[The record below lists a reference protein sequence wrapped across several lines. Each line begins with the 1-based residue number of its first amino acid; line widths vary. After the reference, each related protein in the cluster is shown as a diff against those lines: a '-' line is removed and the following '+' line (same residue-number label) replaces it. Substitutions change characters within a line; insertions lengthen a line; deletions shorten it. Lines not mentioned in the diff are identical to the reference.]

1 MKNNKH
7 VKMLFLGGNYLK
19 LILILFMCVLSNHM
33 SAQENS
39 ITGKVVDNAGLPLP
53 GVNVHVKGTTKGTQ
67 TDFDGNFTLNVAS
80 KSTLVFSFIGMDEV
94 SVETENKRNLKVVL
108 KPASQALDEI
118 VVVGYGTKKK
128 SDVIS
133 SVASVK
139 PNDMLKVA
147 TSDVGEMLRGKAAGV
162 QVTLADGGPGSSSS
176 IQIRGKK
183 SINGSNEPIVIA
195 DGIVIGSINDINA
208 NDIASLEILKDAAA
222 QSIYGA
228 RASNGVIL
236 ITTKRGK
243 TGKARIAYN
252 GFSGVQT
259 VNRNFDIYSGEEF
272 AQLKREA
279 YRTSNNGVY
288 RPDNQVFS
296 PLELESVQSGKYID
310 WEKDIM
316 RTGVT
321 NNHSISVSSGTDKS
335 SIFTSLNYI
344 NTTGVI
350 PNSDFEKVAMRINVD
365 QRVTDWLKIGMNA
378 SLQFSESNSPNSG
391 NVLNNAISNDARV
404 GNIISNSITTS
415 PLGRIYNDD
424 GSYRQLP
431 GGIQETPNPLID
443 IYETRLNELNRND
456 IANIFL
462 DINITKG
469 LTYKLNTSRRSW
481 NYKGLAFNTS
491 KSLSGIAN
499 SGQGSG
505 SIAYKDNVEYQLSNI
520 FNYNFKV
527 AEKNHFAATAVYE
540 VTSSKYNDFKNT
552 ASRIPSDI
560 LGIYGLESAFLNTPE
575 IGGNERSLLSF
586 AGKLEYDFDNKYYF
600 TVSGRADG
608 SSVFGKNNK
617 WGYFPAV
624 NAAWNV
630 YKEDF
635 ITEYAP
641 VISNLKFRASYGKVG
656 NQPQNPYQSMATA
669 NQRDYIINGVKVSGY
684 VPGNQLSNPDLRWET
699 STQLNLAVD
708 FGLFKNRLSGTVE
721 VYNTDTS
728 DLLIYEALNA
738 NTGYTTKLSNLGKV
752 NNKGLEVTL
761 NGELIKKK
769 DFSLNLGATFTKNKN
784 SIKSIYGKDANG
796 DGKEDDAVGNL
807 WFIGKP
813 IDVYYQY
820 KAVGI
825 YQVGENIPVV
835 TGTTLLP
842 GDIKLYDANPSNGAN
857 PNPDEDRV
865 ITSKM
870 PDWFGTVS
878 LSMKYK
884 RFDFSADFYTVQ
896 GITKD
901 NAYLYGYV
909 QGGSLR
915 GVKKGIKQNYWTPEN
930 PGGDW
935 PRPRDGNDPPYMYTL
950 GLQDASY
957 IRLQNVSAGFTL
969 PENTL
974 QSLGL
979 TNLRLYITGSNLVTI
994 TDFQSYSPEK
1004 NVGDYPEP
1012 VTCVIGL
1019 QVGF

>member
-19 LILILFMCVLSNHM
+19 LILILFMCILSTNM
-33 SAQENS
+33 SAQES
-39 ITGKVVDNAGLPLP
+39 LVTGKVTDNTAMPLP
-53 GVNVHVKGTTKGTQ
+53 GVNVHVKGSTKATQ
-67 TDFDGNFTLNVAS
+67 TDFDGNFSINVPS
-80 KSTLVFSFIGMDEV
+80 KAILVFSFIGMDEV
-94 SVETENKRNLKVVL
+94 SVETENKKNLKVVL
-108 KPASQALDEI
+108 KPSSQVLDEI
-118 VVVGYGTKKK
+118 VVVGYGIKKK

-139 PNDMLKVA
+139 ADDLIKVA

-243 TGKARIAYN
+243 TGKAKIAYN

-259 VNRNFDIYSGEEF
+259 INRNFDIYSGEEF
-272 AQLKREA
+272 VQLKREA
-279 YRTSNNGVY
+279 FRTSNNGVY
-288 RPDNQVFS
+288 RPDNEVFS

-310 WEKDIM
+310 WEKHIL

-321 NNHSISVSSGTDKS
+321 NNHSISVSSGTDKT
-335 SIFTSLNYI
+335 SIFTSINYI

-365 QRVTDWLKIGMNA
+365 QRINDWLKIGMNA
-378 SLQFSESNSPNSG
+378 SLQFSEGNNPN
-391 NVLNNAISNDARV
+391 V
-404 GNIISNSITTS
+404 GNILNNSINTS
-415 PLGRIYNDD
+415 PLGSIYNED
-424 GSYRQLP
+424 GTFRHLP

-443 IYETRLNELNRND
+443 IYETNTNQLNRND
-456 IANIFL
+456 IANIFM
-462 DINITKG
+462 DINIAKG

-481 NYKGLAFNTS
+481 NYKGIAFNTS

-499 SGQGSG
+499 SGQGNG
-505 SIAYKDNVEYQLSNI
+505 SILFKDNVEYQLSNI
-520 FNYNFKV
+520 FNYNLKV
-527 AEKNHFAATAVYE
+527 ADKNHFGVTAVHE
-540 VTSSKYNDFKNT
+540 ITSSEYNEFKNS

-560 LGIYGLESAFLNTPE
+560 LGIYGLGSAFLNTPE
-575 IGGNERSLLSF
+575 IAGNERALISF

-617 WGYFPAV
+617 WGYFPAANV
-624 NAAWNV
+624 AWNV

-635 ITEYAP
+635 IMEHAP
-641 VISNLKFRASYGKVG
+641 VISNLKLRASYGMVG

-669 NQRDYIINGVKVSGY
+669 NPRDYIINGVKVSGY
-684 VPGNQLSNPDLRWET
+684 VPGNQLSNPDLKWET

-708 FGLFKNRLSGTVE
+708 FGFFKNRLSGTVE

-752 NNKGLEVTL
+752 NNKGLEISL
-761 NGELIKKK
+761 NSELIKKK

-784 SIKSIYGKDANG
+784 SLVSIYGKDENG
-796 DGKEDDAVGNL
+796 DGIEDDSPGNS

-825 YQVGENIPVV
+825 YQVGETIPIV
-835 TGTTLLP
+835 TGTTLYP
-842 GDIKLYDANPSNGAN
+842 GDIKLYDANPSNGATPN
-857 PNPDEDRV
+857 PNEDRI

-884 RFDFSADFYTVQ
+884 LFDFSADIYTVQ
-896 GITKD
+896 GVTKD
-901 NAYLYGYV
+901 NPYLYGYV

-915 GVKKGIKQNYWTPEN
+915 GVKNGIKQNYWTPEN
-930 PGGDW
+930 PGGNW

-957 IRLQNVSAGFTL
+957 IRLQNVSLGFSL
-969 PENTL
+969 PQNSL

-979 TNLRLYITGSNLVTI
+979 SNLRLYLTGSNLVTI

-1004 NVGDYPEP
+1004 NAGDYPEP

>member
-7 VKMLFLGGNYLK
+7 EKMLFLGGNYLK
-19 LILILFMCVLSNHM
+19 LVLMLFMCLFAIHAN
-33 SAQENS
+33 AQETA

-67 TDFDGNFTLNVAS
+67 TDFDGNFSVNAPA

-94 SVETENKRNLKVVL
+94 SVETENKKNLKVVL
-108 KPASQALDEI
+108 KASSQALDEI
-118 VVVGYGTKKK
+118 IVVGYGTKKK

-139 PNDMLKVA
+139 PGDMTKVA

-195 DGIVIGSINDINA
+195 DGIVIGNINDINA

-222 QSIYGA
+222 QSVYGA

-243 TGKARIAYN
+243 TGKAKVSYN

-259 VNRNFDIYSGEEF
+259 INRNFDIYSGEEF

-296 PLELESVQSGKYID
+296 PLELQSVQSGEYID
-310 WEKDIM
+310 WEKYIL

-321 NNHSISVSSGTDKS
+321 NNHSVSISSGTDKMSIFS
-335 SIFTSLNYI
+335 SINYI
-344 NTTGVI
+344 NTSGVI
-350 PNSDFEKVAMRINVD
+350 PNSDFEKVAMRLNVD
-365 QRVTDWLKIGMNA
+365 QRINDWIKIGMNV
-378 SLQFSESNSPNSG
+378 SLQYSETNSPNVG
-391 NVLNNAISNDARV
+391 NVLNNAIN
-404 GNIISNSITTS
+404 TS
-415 PLGRIYNDD
+415 PLGQVYNED
-424 GSYRQLP
+424 GSFRHLP

-443 IYETRLNELNRND
+443 IYETNTNQLNRND
-456 IANIFL
+456 IMNIFL
-462 DINITKG
+462 DINILKG
-469 LTYKLNTSRRSW
+469 FTYKLNASRRSW
-481 NYKGLAFNTS
+481 NYKGMTFNSS

-505 SIAYKDNVEYQLSNI
+505 NITFKDNVEYQLSNI
-520 FNYNFKV
+520 LHYNFNL
-527 AEKNHFAATAVYE
+527 AERNHFNATGVYE
-540 VTSSKYNDFKNT
+540 ITSSEYNDFVNT

-560 LGIYGLESAFLNTPE
+560 LGIYGLESAFLNTPL
-575 IGGNERSLLSF
+575 IGGNERDLISF
-586 AGKLEYDFDNKYYF
+586 AGKLEYDFDSKYYF

-608 SSVFGKNNK
+608 SSVFGANNK
-617 WGYFPAV
+617 WGFFPAV

-630 YKEDF
+630 SNEEFMKEHV
-635 ITEYAP
+635 P
-641 VISNLKFRASYGKVG
+641 VISNLKLRASYGKVG

-669 NQRDYIINGVKVSGY
+669 SQRDYIINGVKVSGY
-684 VPGNQLSNPDLRWET
+684 VPGSQLSNPDLRWET
-699 STQLNLAVD
+699 STQLNLAAD
-708 FGLFKNRLSGTVE
+708 FGLFKNRLTGTVE

-728 DLLIYEALNA
+728 DLLIYETLNA

-752 NNKGLEVTL
+752 NNKGLEITL
-761 NGELIKKK
+761 NSDVIKKK
-769 DFSLNLGATFTKNKN
+769 DFRLSLGATFTKNKN
-784 SIKSIYGKDANG
+784 SIVSIYGKDANG

-825 YQVGENIPVV
+825 YQEGENIPVV

-842 GDIKLYDANPSNGAN
+842 GDIKLYDADPSNGSN
-857 PNPDEDRV
+857 PNPDQDRV
-865 ITSKM
+865 LTSKM
-870 PDWFGTVS
+870 PDWFGTFS
-878 LSMKYK
+878 IGMEYK
-884 RFDFSADFYTVQ
+884 RFDFSADIYTVQ

-901 NAYLYGYV
+901 NPFLYSYV

-915 GVKKGIKQNYWTPEN
+915 GVKNGLKQDYWTPEN
-930 PGGDW
+930 PGGNW
-935 PRPRDGNDPPYMYTL
+935 PRPRDGNDPPYIYTL

-957 IRLQNVSAGFTL
+957 VRLQNISAGFKF
-969 PENTL
+969 PENTIK
-974 QSLGL
+974 SLGL
-979 TNLRLYITGSNLVTI
+979 TNLRLYVTGSNLITI

-1004 NVGDYPEP
+1004 NANEYPEP
-1012 VTCVIGL
+1012 VTFVMGL
-1019 QVGF
+1019 QLGF

>member
-1 MKNNKH
+1 MKNNNQ

-19 LILILFMCVLSNHM
+19 LILIMLTCILSANA
-33 SAQENS
+33 SAQESS
-39 ITGKVVDNAGLPLP
+39 ISGKVVDNAGLPLP
-53 GVNVHVKGTTKGTQ
+53 GVNVIVKGTSKGVQ
-67 TDFDGNFTLNVAS
+67 TDFDGNFNINVS
-80 KSTLVFSFIGMDEV
+80 PKSILVFSFIGMDEI
-94 SVETENKRNLKVVL
+94 SVPTENKKDLKVVM
-108 KPASQALDEI
+108 KSGSQALDEI
-118 VVVGYGTKKK
+118 IVVGYGTKKK

-139 PNDMLKVA
+139 PNDMIKVA

-195 DGIVIGSINDINA
+195 DGIVIGNINDINA

-243 TGKARIAYN
+243 TGKARVAYN

-259 VNRNFDIYSGEEF
+259 INRNFDIYSGEEF
-272 AQLKREA
+272 SQLKREA

-296 PLELESVQSGKYID
+296 ALELESVETGKYID
-310 WEKDIM
+310 WEKYIL

-335 SIFTSLNYI
+335 SIFTSVNYI

-350 PNSDFEKVAMRINVD
+350 PNSDYEKVAMRINVD
-365 QRVTDWLKIGMNA
+365 QRINDWLKIGMNA
-378 SLQFSESNSPNSG
+378 SLQFSESNNPN
-391 NVLNNAISNDARV
+391 V
-404 GNIISNSITTS
+404 GNILNNSINTS
-415 PLGRIYNDD
+415 PLGSIYNDD
-424 GSYRQLP
+424 GSFRHLP

-443 IYETRLNELNRND
+443 IYETTTNELNRND
-456 IANIFL
+456 IANVFL
-462 DINITKG
+462 DINILKG

-481 NYKGLAFNTS
+481 NYKGMSYNSS

-499 SGQGSG
+499 SGQGNG
-505 SIAYKDNVEYQLSNI
+505 NILFKDNVEYQLSNI
-520 FNYNFKV
+520 FNYNFNL
-527 AEKNHFAATAVYE
+527 AEKNHFGATAVYE
-540 VTSSKYNDFKNT
+540 ITSSEYNEFKNT

-575 IGGNERSLLSF
+575 IAGSEKSLVSF

-617 WGYFPAV
+617 WGFFPAV

-630 YKEDF
+630 YKEEF
-635 ITEYAP
+635 ITEHAP
-641 VISNLKFRASYGKVG
+641 VISNLKLRASYGKVG

-684 VPGNQLSNPDLRWET
+684 IPGSQLSNPDLKWET

-728 DLLIYEALNA
+728 DLLIYETLNA

-761 NGELIKKK
+761 NSELIKKK

-784 SIKSIYGKDANG
+784 SIVSIYGKDANG

-820 KAVGI
+820 KAIGI

-842 GDIKLYDANPSNGAN
+842 GDIKLYDADPSNGSN
-857 PNPDEDRV
+857 PNPDQDRV
-865 ITSKM
+865 LTSKM

-884 RFDFSADFYTVQ
+884 RFDFSADVYTVQ

-901 NAYLYGYV
+901 NPYLYGYV

-915 GVKKGIKQNYWTPEN
+915 GVKNGIKQDYWTPEN
-930 PGGDW
+930 PGGNW
-935 PRPRDGNDPPYMYTL
+935 PRPRDGNDPPYMYTM

-974 QSLGL
+974 KSLGL
-979 TNLRLYITGSNLVTI
+979 TTMRLYVTGSNLITI

-1004 NVGDYPEP
+1004 NAGEYPEP

>member
-19 LILILFMCVLSNHM
+19 LILTLFMCVLATNM
-33 SAQENS
+33 SAQES
-39 ITGKVVDNAGLPLP
+39 LISGKVVDNAGLPLP

-67 TDFDGNFTLNVAS
+67 TDFDGNFNISAPAKATV
-80 KSTLVFSFIGMDEV
+80 VFSFIGMDEV
-94 SVETENKRNLKVVL
+94 AVDTENKKNVKVTL
-108 KPASQALDEI
+108 KPSSQALDEI

-139 PNDMLKVA
+139 PGDLTKVA

-243 TGKARIAYN
+243 SGKARIAYN

-259 VNRNFDIYSGEEF
+259 INRNFDIYSGEEF

-296 PLELESVQSGKYID
+296 PLELASVQSGEYID
-310 WEKDIM
+310 WERYILG
-316 RTGVT
+316 TGVT
-321 NNHSISVSSGTDKS
+321 NNHSLSVSSGTDKS

-344 NTTGVI
+344 NTSGVI
-350 PNSDFEKVAMRINVD
+350 PNTNFEKVAMRINVD
-365 QRVTDWLKIGMNA
+365 QRINDWLKVGMNA
-378 SLQFSESNSPNSG
+378 SLQFSEGNNPN
-391 NVLNNAISNDARV
+391 V
-404 GNIISNSITTS
+404 GNILNNSINTS
-415 PLGRIYNDD
+415 PLGSLYNDD
-424 GSYRQLP
+424 GSYRHLP
-431 GGIQETPNPLID
+431 GGIQETPNPVID
-443 IYETRLNELNRND
+443 IYETRTNELNRND
-456 IANIFL
+456 IMNVFL
-462 DINITKG
+462 DINLLKG

-481 NYKGLAFNTS
+481 NYKGLSYNSS

-505 SIAYKDNVEYQLSNI
+505 NILYKDNVEYQLSNI

-527 AEKNHFAATAVYE
+527 AEKNHFGATAVYE
-540 VTSSKYNDFKNT
+540 VTSSEYNEFKNT

-575 IGGNERSLLSF
+575 IAGSEKSLLSF

-617 WGYFPAV
+617 WGYFPAANV
-624 NAAWNV
+624 AWNV
-630 YKEDF
+630 YKEEF
-635 ITEYAP
+635 IADHAP
-641 VISNLKFRASYGKVG
+641 VISNLKLRASYGKVG

-684 VPGNQLSNPDLRWET
+684 IPGSQLSNPDLKWET

-721 VYNTDTS
+721 VYDTDTS
-728 DLLIYEALNA
+728 DLLIYETLNA

-761 NGELIKKK
+761 NSEIIKKK
-769 DFSLNLGATFTKNKN
+769 DFKLNLGATFTKNKN
-784 SIKSIYGKDANG
+784 SIVSIYGKDANG
-796 DGKEDDAVGNL
+796 DGREDDAVGNL

-825 YQVGENIPVV
+825 YQQGENIPVV

-842 GDIKLYDANPSNGAN
+842 GDIKLYDADPSNGSN
-857 PNPDEDRV
+857 PNPDQDR
-865 ITSKM
+865 ILTSKM

-878 LSMKYK
+878 LSMEYK
-884 RFDFSADFYTVQ
+884 RFDFSADIYTVQ
-896 GITKD
+896 GVTKD
-901 NAYLYGYV
+901 NPFLYGYV

-915 GVKKGIKQNYWTPEN
+915 GVKNGLKQDYWTPEN
-930 PGGDW
+930 PGGNW
-935 PRPRDGNDPPYMYTL
+935 PRPRDGNDPTYMYTM

-957 IRLQNVSAGFTL
+957 IRLQNVSVGFRL

-974 QSLGL
+974 NSLGL
-979 TNLRLYITGSNLVTI
+979 SNLRLYLTGSNLITI

-1019 QVGF
+1019 QLGF

>member
-1 MKNNKH
+1 
-7 VKMLFLGGNYLK
+7 MLFLGGNYLK
-19 LILILFMCVLSNHM
+19 LILILFLLFSATM

-39 ITGKVVDNAGLPLP
+39 VTGKVVDNTGMPLP
-53 GVNVHVKGTTKGTQ
+53 GVNVVVKGSSKGVQ
-67 TDFDGNFTLNVAS
+67 TDFDGNFSINVPA
-80 KSTLVFSFIGMDEV
+80 KSTLVISFIGMDEV
-94 SVETENKRNLKVVL
+94 SIETENKKNIKVVL
-108 KPASQALDEI
+108 KPSSQILDEI
-118 VVVGYGTKKK
+118 VVVGYGIKKK

-133 SVASVK
+133 SVTSVK
-139 PNDMLKVA
+139 SNDMIKVA

-243 TGKARIAYN
+243 TGKARISYN

-259 VNRNFDIYSGEEF
+259 INRNFDIYSGDEF
-272 AQLKREA
+272 VQLKREA
-279 YRTSNNGVY
+279 FRTSNNGVY

-296 PLELESVQSGKYID
+296 ALELEAVESGQYID
-310 WEKDIM
+310 WEKYII

-321 NNHSISVSSGTDKS
+321 NNHSLSASSGTDKS

-365 QRVTDWLKIGMNA
+365 QRINDWLKIGMNA
-378 SLQFSESNSPNSG
+378 SLQFSEGNDPN
-391 NVLNNAISNDARV
+391 V
-404 GNIISNSITTS
+404 GNILNNSINTS
-415 PLGRIYNDD
+415 PLGSVFNAD
-424 GSYRQLP
+424 GSYRHLP
-431 GGIQETPNPLID
+431 GGIQETPNPLLD
-443 IYETRLNELNRND
+443 IYETTTNELNRND
-456 IANIFL
+456 IMNVFL
-462 DINITKG
+462 DINLAKG
-469 LTYKLNTSRRSW
+469 FTYKLNTSRRSW
-481 NYKGLAFNTS
+481 NLKSMSFNSS
-491 KSLSGIAN
+491 KSLAGIAN
-499 SGQGSG
+499 SGQGNG
-505 SIAYKDNVEYQLSNI
+505 NILFRDNVEYQLSNI
-520 FNYNFKV
+520 FNYNVKV
-527 AEKNHFAATAVYE
+527 AGKNHIGATAVHE
-540 VTSSKYNDFKNT
+540 VTASQYNEFRNT
-552 ASRIPSDI
+552 ANRIPSDI

-575 IGGNERSLLSF
+575 IAGNEKSLVSF
-586 AGKLEYDFDNKYYF
+586 AGKLEYDYDNKYYF

-617 WGYFPAV
+617 WGYFPAANV
-624 NAAWNV
+624 AWNV

-635 ITEYAP
+635 ITDYAP
-641 VISNLKFRASYGKVG
+641 VISNLKLRASYGMVG
-656 NQPQNPYQSMATA
+656 NQPQNAYQSMATA
-669 NQRDYIINGVKVSGY
+669 NQRDYIINGVKVTGNI
-684 VPGNQLSNPDLRWET
+684 PGNQLSNPDLKWET

-721 VYNTDTS
+721 VYDTDTS
-728 DLLIYEALNA
+728 DLLIYETLNA
-738 NTGYTTKLSNLGKV
+738 NTGYTQKLSNLGKV
-752 NNKGLEVTL
+752 NNKGLEITL
-761 NGELIKKK
+761 NSELIKKK
-769 DFSLNLGATFTKNKN
+769 DFNLNVGLTFTKNKN
-784 SIKSIYGKDANG
+784 SIVSIYGKDANG
-796 DGKEDDAVGNL
+796 DGIEDDAVGNL

-820 KAVGI
+820 KAIGI
-825 YQVGENIPVV
+825 YQEGENIPIV

-857 PNPDEDRV
+857 PNPEEDR
-865 ITSKM
+865 ILTSKM
-870 PDWFGTVS
+870 PDWFGTFS
-878 LSMKYK
+878 LSMNYK
-884 RFDFSADFYTVQ
+884 RFDFSADIYTVQ

-901 NAYLYGYV
+901 NPYLYGYV

-915 GVKKGIKQNYWTPEN
+915 GVKNGIKQNYWTPEN
-930 PGGDW
+930 PGGNW
-935 PRPRDGNDPPYMYTL
+935 PRPRDGNDPPYMYTM

-957 IRLQNVSAGFTL
+957 VRLQNVSVGFTL
-969 PENTL
+969 PQNTL

-979 TNLRLYITGSNLVTI
+979 SNLRLYVTGSNLVTI

-1004 NVGDYPEP
+1004 NPGDYPEP

>member
-1 MKNNKH
+1 MKKSKH
-7 VKMLFLGGNYLK
+7 EKMFFLGGNYLK
-19 LILILFMCVLSNHM
+19 LVLLLFMCILSTTM
-33 SAQENS
+33 KAQES
-39 ITGKVVDNAGLPLP
+39 SVSGKVVDNSGLPLP
-53 GVNVHVKGTTKGTQ
+53 GVNVHVKGSAKGTQ
-67 TDFDGNFTLNVAS
+67 TDFDGNFSITAPS

-94 SVETENKRNLKVVL
+94 SVETENKNNIKVVL
-108 KPASQALDEI
+108 KPSSQALDEI
-118 VVVGYGTKKK
+118 IVVGYGTKKK

-139 PNDMLKVA
+139 PGDMTKVA

-195 DGIVIGSINDINA
+195 DGIVIGNINDINA

-259 VNRNFDIYSGEEF
+259 INRNFDIYSGEEF

-288 RPDNQVFS
+288 RPDEQVFS
-296 PLELESVQSGKYID
+296 PLELESVKSGEYID
-310 WEKDIM
+310 WEKYIV

-321 NNHSISVSSGTDKS
+321 NNHSLSVSSGTDKS

-344 NTTGVI
+344 NTLGVI
-350 PNSDFEKVAMRINVD
+350 PNTDFDKVAMRINVD
-365 QRVTDWLKIGMNA
+365 QRISDWLKIGMNL
-378 SLQFSESNSPNSG
+378 SLQYSESNRPNVG
-391 NVLNNAISNDARV
+391 NILNNAIN
-404 GNIISNSITTS
+404 TS
-415 PLGRIYNDD
+415 PLGKIYNDD
-424 GSYRQLP
+424 GTFRHLP

-443 IYETRLNELNRND
+443 IYETNTNEVNRND
-456 IANIFL
+456 IMNVFL
-462 DINITKG
+462 DINILKG
-469 LTYKLNTSRRSW
+469 FTYKLNASRRSW
-481 NYKGLAFNTS
+481 NYKGMAFNSS

-505 SIAYKDNVEYQLSNI
+505 SITYKDNVEYQLSNI
-520 FNYNFKV
+520 LNYNFNL
-527 AEKNHFAATAVYE
+527 AEKNHFGVTGVYE
-540 VTSSKYNDFKNT
+540 VTTSEYNDFVNT

-560 LGIYGLESAFLNTPE
+560 LGIYGLESAFLNTPL
-575 IGGNERSLLSF
+575 IGGNERSLISF
-586 AGKLEYDFDNKYYF
+586 AGKLEYDFDSRYYF

-617 WGYFPAV
+617 WGFFPAV

-630 YKEDF
+630 SNENFMKEHV
-635 ITEYAP
+635 P
-641 VISNLKFRASYGKVG
+641 VISNLKLRASYGKVG

-669 NQRDYIINGVKVSGY
+669 TQRDYIINGVKVSGY
-684 VPGNQLSNPDLRWET
+684 VPGSQLSNPDLKWET
-699 STQLNLAVD
+699 STQLNLAAD
-708 FGLFKNRLSGTVE
+708 FGLFKNRLNGTVE

-728 DLLIYEALNA
+728 DLLIYETLNA

-752 NNKGLEVTL
+752 NNKGLEISL
-761 NGELIKKK
+761 NGDVIKKK
-769 DFSLNLGATFTKNKN
+769 DFKLNLGVTFTKNKN
-784 SIKSIYGKDANG
+784 SIVSIYGKDANG

-825 YQVGENIPVV
+825 YQEGENIPIV

-842 GDIKLYDANPSNGAN
+842 GDIKLYDADPSNGAN
-857 PNPDEDRV
+857 PNPDQDRV

-870 PDWFGTVS
+870 PDWFGTFS
-878 LSMKYK
+878 INLEYK
-884 RFDFSADFYTVQ
+884 HFDFSADIYTVQ

-901 NAYLYGYV
+901 NPFLYSYV

-915 GVKKGIKQNYWTPEN
+915 GVKNGLKQDYWTPEN
-930 PGGDW
+930 PGGNW
-935 PRPRDGNDPPYMYTL
+935 PRPRDGNDPPYIYTL

-957 IRLQNVSAGFTL
+957 VRLQNVSVGFKF

-974 QSLGL
+974 KSLGL
-979 TNLRLYITGSNLVTI
+979 NNMRLYVTGSNLITI

-1004 NVGDYPEP
+1004 NVGEYPEP

>member
-19 LILILFMCVLSNHM
+19 LILILFMCILSTNM
-33 SAQENS
+33 SAQES
-39 ITGKVVDNAGLPLP
+39 LVTGKVTDNTAMPLP
-53 GVNVHVKGTTKGTQ
+53 GVNVHVKGSTKATQ
-67 TDFDGNFTLNVAS
+67 TDFDGNFSINVPS
-80 KSTLVFSFIGMDEV
+80 KAILVFSFIGMDEV
-94 SVETENKRNLKVVL
+94 SVETENKKNLKVVL
-108 KPASQALDEI
+108 KPSSQVLDEI
-118 VVVGYGTKKK
+118 VVVGYGIKKK

-139 PNDMLKVA
+139 ADDLIKVA

-243 TGKARIAYN
+243 TGKAKIAYN

-259 VNRNFDIYSGEEF
+259 INRNFDIYSGEEF
-272 AQLKREA
+272 VQLKREA
-279 YRTSNNGVY
+279 FRTSNNGVY
-288 RPDNQVFS
+288 RPDNEVFS

-310 WEKDIM
+310 WEKHIL

-321 NNHSISVSSGTDKS
+321 NNHSISVSSGTDKT
-335 SIFTSLNYI
+335 SIFTSINYI

-365 QRVTDWLKIGMNA
+365 QRINDWLKIGMNA
-378 SLQFSESNSPNSG
+378 SLQFSEGNNPN
-391 NVLNNAISNDARV
+391 V
-404 GNIISNSITTS
+404 GNILNNSINTS
-415 PLGRIYNDD
+415 PLGSIYNED
-424 GSYRQLP
+424 GTFRHLP

-443 IYETRLNELNRND
+443 IYETNTNQLNRND
-456 IANIFL
+456 IANIFM
-462 DINITKG
+462 DINIAKG

-481 NYKGLAFNTS
+481 NYKGIAFNTS

-499 SGQGSG
+499 SGQGNG
-505 SIAYKDNVEYQLSNI
+505 SILFKDNVEYQLSNI
-520 FNYNFKV
+520 FNYNLKV
-527 AEKNHFAATAVYE
+527 ADKNHFGVTAVHE
-540 VTSSKYNDFKNT
+540 ITSSEYNEFKNS

-560 LGIYGLESAFLNTPE
+560 LGIYGLGSAFLNTPE
-575 IGGNERSLLSF
+575 IAGNERALISF

-617 WGYFPAV
+617 WGYFPAANV
-624 NAAWNV
+624 AWNV

-635 ITEYAP
+635 IMEHAP
-641 VISNLKFRASYGKVG
+641 VISNLKLRASYGMVG

-669 NQRDYIINGVKVSGY
+669 NPRDYIINGVKVSGY
-684 VPGNQLSNPDLRWET
+684 VPGNQLSNPDLKWET

-752 NNKGLEVTL
+752 NNKGLEISL
-761 NGELIKKK
+761 NSELIKKK

-784 SIKSIYGKDANG
+784 SLVSIYGKDENG
-796 DGKEDDAVGNL
+796 DGIEDDSPGNS

-825 YQVGENIPVV
+825 YQVGETIPIV
-835 TGTTLLP
+835 TGTTLYP
-842 GDIKLYDANPSNGAN
+842 GDIKLYDANPSNGATPN
-857 PNPDEDRV
+857 PNEDRI

-884 RFDFSADFYTVQ
+884 LFDFSADIYTVQ
-896 GITKD
+896 GVTKD
-901 NAYLYGYV
+901 NPYLYGYV

-915 GVKKGIKQNYWTPEN
+915 GVKNGIKQNYWTPEN
-930 PGGDW
+930 PGGNW

-957 IRLQNVSAGFTL
+957 IRLQNVSLGFSL
-969 PENTL
+969 PQNSL

-979 TNLRLYITGSNLVTI
+979 SNLRLYLTGSNLVTI

-1004 NVGDYPEP
+1004 NAGDYPEP

>member
-19 LILILFMCVLSNHM
+19 LILILFMCILSTNM
-33 SAQENS
+33 SAQES
-39 ITGKVVDNAGLPLP
+39 LVTGKVTDNTAMPLP
-53 GVNVHVKGTTKGTQ
+53 GVNVHVKGSTKATQ
-67 TDFDGNFTLNVAS
+67 TDFDGNFSINVPS
-80 KSTLVFSFIGMDEV
+80 KAILVFSFIGMDEV
-94 SVETENKRNLKVVL
+94 SVETENKKNLKVVL
-108 KPASQALDEI
+108 KPSSQVLDEI
-118 VVVGYGTKKK
+118 VVVGYGIKKK

-139 PNDMLKVA
+139 ADDLIKVA

-243 TGKARIAYN
+243 TGKAKIAYN

-259 VNRNFDIYSGEEF
+259 INRNFDIYSGEEF
-272 AQLKREA
+272 VQLKREA
-279 YRTSNNGVY
+279 FRTSNNGVY
-288 RPDNQVFS
+288 RPDNEVFS

-310 WEKDIM
+310 WEKHIL

-321 NNHSISVSSGTDKS
+321 NNHSISVSSGTDKT
-335 SIFTSLNYI
+335 SIFTSINYI

-365 QRVTDWLKIGMNA
+365 QRINDWLKIGMNA
-378 SLQFSESNSPNSG
+378 SLQFSEGNNPN
-391 NVLNNAISNDARV
+391 V
-404 GNIISNSITTS
+404 GNILNNSINTS
-415 PLGRIYNDD
+415 PLGSIYNED
-424 GSYRQLP
+424 GTFRHLP

-443 IYETRLNELNRND
+443 IYETNTNQLNRND
-456 IANIFL
+456 IANIFM
-462 DINITKG
+462 DINIAKG
-469 LTYKLNTSRRSW
+469 FTYKLNTSRRSW
-481 NYKGLAFNTS
+481 NYKGIAFNTS

-499 SGQGSG
+499 SGQGNG
-505 SIAYKDNVEYQLSNI
+505 SILFKDNVEYQLSNI
-520 FNYNFKV
+520 FNYNLKV
-527 AEKNHFAATAVYE
+527 ADKNHFGVTAVHE
-540 VTSSKYNDFKNT
+540 ITSSEYNEFKNS

-560 LGIYGLESAFLNTPE
+560 LGIYGLGSAFLNTPE
-575 IGGNERSLLSF
+575 IAGNERALISF

-617 WGYFPAV
+617 WGYFPAANV
-624 NAAWNV
+624 AWNV

-635 ITEYAP
+635 IMEHAP
-641 VISNLKFRASYGKVG
+641 VISNLKLRASYGMVG

-669 NQRDYIINGVKVSGY
+669 NPRDYIINGVKVSGY
-684 VPGNQLSNPDLRWET
+684 VPGNQLSNPDLKWET

-708 FGLFKNRLSGTVE
+708 FGFFKNRLSGTVE

-752 NNKGLEVTL
+752 NNKGLEISL
-761 NGELIKKK
+761 NSELIKKK

-784 SIKSIYGKDANG
+784 SLVSIYGKDENG
-796 DGKEDDAVGNL
+796 DGIEDDSPGNS

-825 YQVGENIPVV
+825 YQVGETIPIV
-835 TGTTLLP
+835 TGTTLYP
-842 GDIKLYDANPSNGAN
+842 GDIKLYDANPSNGATPN
-857 PNPDEDRV
+857 PNEDRI

-884 RFDFSADFYTVQ
+884 LFDFSADIYTVQ
-896 GITKD
+896 GVTKD
-901 NAYLYGYV
+901 NPYLYGYV

-915 GVKKGIKQNYWTPEN
+915 GVKNGIKQNYWTPEN
-930 PGGDW
+930 PGGNW

-957 IRLQNVSAGFTL
+957 IRLQNVSLGFSL
-969 PENTL
+969 PQNSL

-979 TNLRLYITGSNLVTI
+979 SNLRLYLTGSNLVTI

-1004 NVGDYPEP
+1004 NAGDYPEP

>member
-19 LILILFMCVLSNHM
+19 LILTLIVCILSASM
-33 SAQENS
+33 SAQEN
-39 ITGKVVDNAGLPLP
+39 VVSGQVTDNTAMPLP
-53 GVNVHVKGTTKGTQ
+53 GVNVHVKGSAKGTL
-67 TDFDGNFTLNVAS
+67 TDFDGNFSINVPS
-80 KSTLVFSFIGMDEV
+80 KGILVFSFIGMEEV
-94 SVETENKRNLKVVL
+94 SVETENKKNLKVVL
-108 KPASQALDEI
+108 KPNSQVLDEI
-118 VVVGYGTKKK
+118 VVVGYGVKKK

-139 PNDMLKVA
+139 SDDLIKVA

-243 TGKARIAYN
+243 TGKAKIAYN

-279 YRTSNNGVY
+279 FRTSNNGVY
-288 RPDNQVFS
+288 RADNEVFT
-296 PLELESVQSGKYID
+296 PLELESIQSGKYID
-310 WEKDIM
+310 WENYILG
-316 RTGVT
+316 TGVT
-321 NNHSISVSSGTDKS
+321 NNHSLSVSSGNEKS
-335 SIFTSLNYI
+335 SIFTSINYI

-365 QRVTDWLKIGMNA
+365 QRINDWLKIGMNA
-378 SLQFSESNSPNSG
+378 SLQFSEGNNPN
-391 NVLNNAISNDARV
+391 V
-404 GNIISNSITTS
+404 GNILNNSINTS
-415 PLGRIYNDD
+415 PLGSIYNED
-424 GSYRQLP
+424 GSFRHLP

-443 IYETRLNELNRND
+443 IYETRTNQLNRND
-456 IANIFL
+456 IANVFM

-469 LTYKLNTSRRSW
+469 FTYKLNTSRRSW
-481 NYKGLAFNTS
+481 NYKGMSFNSS

-505 SIAYKDNVEYQLSNI
+505 NILFKDNVEYQLSNI
-520 FNYNFKV
+520 LNYNFKV
-527 AEKNHFAATAVYE
+527 ADKNHFAATAVHE
-540 VTSSKYNDFKNT
+540 ITASEYNEFKNT

-560 LGIYGLESAFLNTPE
+560 LGIYGLEGAFLNVPE
-575 IGGNERSLLSF
+575 IAGNERSLVSF

-617 WGYFPAV
+617 WGYFPAANV
-624 NAAWNV
+624 AWNV

-635 ITEYAP
+635 IMEHAP
-641 VISNLKFRASYGKVG
+641 VISNLKLRASYGRVG

-669 NQRDYIINGVKVSGY
+669 SQRDYIINGVKVSGY
-684 VPGNQLSNPDLRWET
+684 VPGNQLSNPDLKWET

-721 VYNTDTS
+721 VYNTDTT

-738 NTGYTTKLSNLGKV
+738 DTGYTTKLSNLGKV
-752 NNKGLEVTL
+752 NNKGLEVSL
-761 NGELIKKK
+761 NSDLIKKK
-769 DFSLNLGATFTKNKN
+769 DFNLNLGLTFTKNKN
-784 SIKSIYGKDANG
+784 SLVSIYGKDENG
-796 DGKEDDAVGNL
+796 DGKEDDSPGNS

-825 YQVGENIPVV
+825 YQIGENIPVV
-835 TGTTLLP
+835 TGTTLYP
-842 GDIKLYDANPSNGAN
+842 GDIKLYDANPANGST
-857 PNPDEDRV
+857 PNPDEDRI

-884 RFDFSADFYTVQ
+884 RFDFSADIYTVQ
-896 GITKD
+896 GVTKD

-915 GVKKGIKQNYWTPEN
+915 GVKNGIKQNYWTPEN
-930 PGGDW
+930 PGGNW
-935 PRPRDGNDPPYMYTL
+935 PRPRDGNDPPYIYTL

-957 IRLQNVSAGFTL
+957 VRLQNVSLGFTL
-969 PENTL
+969 PQNAL

-979 TNLRLYITGSNLVTI
+979 SNLRLYLTGSNLITI

-1004 NVGDYPEP
+1004 NVGEYPEP
-1012 VTCVIGL
+1012 VTCVVGL
-1019 QVGF
+1019 QLGF

>member
-7 VKMLFLGGNYLK
+7 EKMLFLGGNYLK
-19 LILILFMCVLSNHM
+19 LVLMLFMCLFAIHAN
-33 SAQENS
+33 AQETA

-67 TDFDGNFTLNVAS
+67 TDFDGNFSVNAPA

-94 SVETENKRNLKVVL
+94 SVETENKKNLKVVL
-108 KPASQALDEI
+108 KASSQALDEI
-118 VVVGYGTKKK
+118 IVVGYGTKKK

-139 PNDMLKVA
+139 PGDMTKVA

-195 DGIVIGSINDINA
+195 DGIVIGNINDINA

-222 QSIYGA
+222 QSVYGA

-243 TGKARIAYN
+243 TGKAKVSYN

-259 VNRNFDIYSGEEF
+259 INRNFDIYSGEEF

-296 PLELESVQSGKYID
+296 PLELQSVQSGEYID
-310 WEKDIM
+310 WEKYIL

-321 NNHSISVSSGTDKS
+321 NNHSVSISSGTDKMSIFS
-335 SIFTSLNYI
+335 SINYI
-344 NTTGVI
+344 NTSGVI
-350 PNSDFEKVAMRINVD
+350 PNSDFEKVAMRLNVD
-365 QRVTDWLKIGMNA
+365 QRINDWIKIGMNV
-378 SLQFSESNSPNSG
+378 SLQYSETNSPNVG
-391 NVLNNAISNDARV
+391 NVLNNAIN
-404 GNIISNSITTS
+404 TS
-415 PLGRIYNDD
+415 PLGQVYNED
-424 GSYRQLP
+424 GSFRHLP

-443 IYETRLNELNRND
+443 IYETNTNQLNRND
-456 IANIFL
+456 IMNIFL
-462 DINITKG
+462 DINILKG
-469 LTYKLNTSRRSW
+469 FTYKLNASRRSW
-481 NYKGLAFNTS
+481 NYKGMTFNSS

-505 SIAYKDNVEYQLSNI
+505 NITFKDNVEYQLSNI
-520 FNYNFKV
+520 LHYNFNL
-527 AEKNHFAATAVYE
+527 AERNHFNATGVYE
-540 VTSSKYNDFKNT
+540 ITSSEYNDFVNT

-560 LGIYGLESAFLNTPE
+560 LGIYGLESAFLNTPL
-575 IGGNERSLLSF
+575 IGGNERDLISF
-586 AGKLEYDFDNKYYF
+586 AGKLEYDFDSKYYF

-608 SSVFGKNNK
+608 SSVFGANNK
-617 WGYFPAV
+617 WGFFPAV

-630 YKEDF
+630 SNEEFMKEHV
-635 ITEYAP
+635 P
-641 VISNLKFRASYGKVG
+641 VISNLKLRASYGKVG

-669 NQRDYIINGVKVSGY
+669 SQRDYIINGVKVSGY
-684 VPGNQLSNPDLRWET
+684 VPGSQLSNPDLRWET
-699 STQLNLAVD
+699 STQLNLAAD
-708 FGLFKNRLSGTVE
+708 FGLFKNRLTGTVE

-728 DLLIYEALNA
+728 DLLIYETLNA

-752 NNKGLEVTL
+752 NNKGLEITL
-761 NGELIKKK
+761 NSDVIKKK
-769 DFSLNLGATFTKNKN
+769 DFRLSLGATFTKNKN
-784 SIKSIYGKDANG
+784 SIVSIYGKDANG

-825 YQVGENIPVV
+825 YQEGENIPVV

-842 GDIKLYDANPSNGAN
+842 GDIKLYDADPSNGSN
-857 PNPDEDRV
+857 PNPDQDRV
-865 ITSKM
+865 LTSKM
-870 PDWFGTVS
+870 PDWFGTFS
-878 LSMKYK
+878 IGMEYK
-884 RFDFSADFYTVQ
+884 RFDFSADIYTVQ

-901 NAYLYGYV
+901 NPFLYSYV

-915 GVKKGIKQNYWTPEN
+915 GVKNGLKQDYWTPEN
-930 PGGDW
+930 AGGNW
-935 PRPRDGNDPPYMYTL
+935 PRPRDGNDPPYIYTL

-957 IRLQNVSAGFTL
+957 VRLQNISAGFKF
-969 PENTL
+969 PENTIK
-974 QSLGL
+974 SLGL
-979 TNLRLYITGSNLVTI
+979 TNLRLYVTGSNLITI

-1004 NVGDYPEP
+1004 NANEYPEP
-1012 VTCVIGL
+1012 VTFVMGL
-1019 QVGF
+1019 QLGF

>member
-1 MKNNKH
+1 MKNNKNANL
-7 VKMLFLGGNYLK
+7 LFLGGNYLR
-19 LILILFMCVLSNHM
+19 LSLILFMCFLFNSIN
-33 SAQENS
+33 AQNP
-39 ITGKVVDNAGLPLP
+39 ITGKVVDNAGIPLP
-53 GVNVHVKGTTKGTQ
+53 GANVIIKGTNKSTQ
-67 TDFDGNFTLNVAS
+67 TDFDGVFTIPAAPN
-80 KSTLVFSFIGMDEV
+80 STLVFTYIGMDEV
-94 SVETENKRNLKVVL
+94 SVLVGTKTTYNISL
-108 KPASQALDEI
+108 KPSSQTLDQVI
-118 VVVGYGTKKK
+118 VVGYGTKKK

-139 PNDMLKVA
+139 AGDLIKVA

-162 QVTLADGGPGSSSS
+162 QVTLADGGPGSSST

-243 TGKARIAYN
+243 TGKAKVSYN

-259 VNRNFDIYSGEEF
+259 INRNFDIYSGEEF

-288 RPDNQVFS
+288 RPDNQVFT

-310 WEKDIM
+310 WEKDILN
-316 RTGVT
+316 TGVT
-321 NNHSISVSSGTDKS
+321 NNHSISVSSGTDKT

-344 NTTGVI
+344 NTTGVV
-350 PNSDFEKVAMRINVD
+350 PETDFEKVAMRINVD
-365 QRVTDWLKIGMNA
+365 QRVNDWLKIGMNA
-378 SLQFSESNSPNSG
+378 SLQFSESNNPN
-391 NVLNNAISNDARV
+391 V
-404 GNIISNSITTS
+404 GNILNNSINTS

-431 GGIQETPNPLID
+431 GGVQETPNPLID
-443 IYETRLNELNRND
+443 IYETRTNALNRND
-456 IANIFL
+456 IMNVFL
-462 DINITKG
+462 DINLLKG

-481 NYKGLAFNTS
+481 NYKEMSYNSS

-505 SIAYKDNVEYQLSNI
+505 QIFYKDNVEYQLSNI
-520 FNYNFKV
+520 FNYNFKA
-527 AEKNHFAATAVYE
+527 AERNHFGATAVYE
-540 VTSSKYNDFKNT
+540 VTSSQYNEFKNV

-560 LGIYGLESAFLNTPE
+560 LGIYGLESAFLNTPT
-575 IGGNERSLLSF
+575 IAGSERSLVSF

-635 ITEYAP
+635 IKESVP
-641 VISNLKFRASYGKVG
+641 VISNLKLRASYGKVG

-684 VPGNQLSNPDLRWET
+684 VPGTQLSNPDLKWET

-721 VYNTDTS
+721 VYDTDTS
-728 DLLIYEALNA
+728 DLLIYETLNA
-738 NTGYTTKLSNLGKV
+738 NTGYTNKLSNIGKV

-761 NGELIKKK
+761 NSELIKKK

-784 SIKSIYGKDANG
+784 SIVSIYGKDANG

-825 YQVGENIPVV
+825 YQQGENIPVV
-835 TGTTLLP
+835 PGTTLLP
-842 GDIKLYDANPSNGAN
+842 GDIKLYDADPSNGAV
-857 PNPDEDRV
+857 PNPDQDRV
-865 ITSKM
+865 LTSKM

-878 LSMKYK
+878 LNMTYK
-884 RFDFSADFYTVQ
+884 RFDFSADIYTVQ

-901 NAYLYGYV
+901 NPYLYGYV

-915 GVKKGIKQNYWTPEN
+915 GVKNGIKQDYWTPEN
-930 PGGDW
+930 PGGNW

-957 IRLQNVSAGFTL
+957 VRLQNVSLGFTL

-979 TNLRLYITGSNLVTI
+979 TNLRLYVTGSNLVTI

-1004 NVGDYPEP
+1004 NAGDYPEP

>member
-19 LILILFMCVLSNHM
+19 LILTLFMCVLATNM
-33 SAQENS
+33 SAQES
-39 ITGKVVDNAGLPLP
+39 LISGKVVDNAGLPLP

-67 TDFDGNFTLNVAS
+67 TDFDGNFSISAPAKATV
-80 KSTLVFSFIGMDEV
+80 VFSFIGMDEV
-94 SVETENKRNLKVVL
+94 AVDTENKKNVKVTL
-108 KPASQALDEI
+108 KPSSQALDEI

-139 PNDMLKVA
+139 PGDLTKVA

-243 TGKARIAYN
+243 SGKARIAYN

-259 VNRNFDIYSGEEF
+259 INRNFDIYSGEEF

-296 PLELESVQSGKYID
+296 PLELASVQSGEYID
-310 WEKDIM
+310 WERYILG
-316 RTGVT
+316 TGVT
-321 NNHSISVSSGTDKS
+321 NNHSLSVSSGTDKS

-344 NTTGVI
+344 NTSGVI
-350 PNSDFEKVAMRINVD
+350 PNTNFEKVAMRINVD
-365 QRVTDWLKIGMNA
+365 QRINDWLKVGMNA
-378 SLQFSESNSPNSG
+378 SLQFSEGNNPN
-391 NVLNNAISNDARV
+391 V
-404 GNIISNSITTS
+404 GNILNNSINTS
-415 PLGRIYNDD
+415 PLGSLYNDD
-424 GSYRQLP
+424 GSYRHLP
-431 GGIQETPNPLID
+431 GGIQETPNPVID
-443 IYETRLNELNRND
+443 IYETRTNELNRND
-456 IANIFL
+456 IMNVFL
-462 DINITKG
+462 DINLLKG

-481 NYKGLAFNTS
+481 NYKGLSYNSS

-505 SIAYKDNVEYQLSNI
+505 NILYKDNVEYQLSNI

-527 AEKNHFAATAVYE
+527 AEKNHFGATAVYE
-540 VTSSKYNDFKNT
+540 VTSSEYNEFKNT

-575 IGGNERSLLSF
+575 IAGSEKSLLSF
-586 AGKLEYDFDNKYYF
+586 AGKLEYDFENKYYF

-617 WGYFPAV
+617 WGYFPAANV
-624 NAAWNV
+624 AWNV
-630 YKEDF
+630 YKEEF
-635 ITEYAP
+635 IADHAP
-641 VISNLKFRASYGKVG
+641 VISNLKLRASYGKVG

-684 VPGNQLSNPDLRWET
+684 IPGSQLSNPDLKWET

-721 VYNTDTS
+721 VYDTDTS
-728 DLLIYEALNA
+728 DLLIYETLNA

-761 NGELIKKK
+761 NSELIKKK
-769 DFSLNLGATFTKNKN
+769 DFKLNLGATFTKNKN
-784 SIKSIYGKDANG
+784 SIVSIYGKDANG
-796 DGKEDDAVGNL
+796 DGREDDAVGNL

-825 YQVGENIPVV
+825 YQQGENIPVV

-842 GDIKLYDANPSNGAN
+842 GDIKLYDADPSNGSN
-857 PNPDEDRV
+857 PNPDQDR
-865 ITSKM
+865 ILTSKM

-878 LSMKYK
+878 LSMEYK
-884 RFDFSADFYTVQ
+884 RFDFSADIYTVQ
-896 GITKD
+896 GVTKD
-901 NAYLYGYV
+901 NPFLYGYV

-915 GVKKGIKQNYWTPEN
+915 GVKNGLKQDYWTPEN
-930 PGGDW
+930 PGGNW
-935 PRPRDGNDPPYMYTL
+935 PRPRDGNDPPYMYTM

-957 IRLQNVSAGFTL
+957 VRLQNVSVGFRL

-974 QSLGL
+974 NSLGL
-979 TNLRLYITGSNLVTI
+979 SNLRLYLTGSNLITI

-1019 QVGF
+1019 QLGF